1 MKNAMA
7 GRMAMP
13 NAQPPEHGD
22 AAVKVEYD
30 YVHRFVDDHGREYFY
45 YRPPPF
51 KRKTRIGATI
61 EEAVAFSAAYADAK
75 ARHEQRHGAV
85 LPAAGSLVSRPMV
98 NTFRWLCIE
107 HFKSQRF
114 KDLDGDTQRVARRV
128 LEACWSEPWQA
139 GSSLLFG
146 DAPLRRMDVE
156 ALEVLRDRKAGL
168 PEAARSR
175 LKNISRVFDWA
186 VAKRILAHNPCR
198 DVEYPK
204 ANVSGGFHTWSRE
217 EVAQFESF
225 HPIGTKARLAMALL
239 LFTGQRGSDVVLL
252 GKQHVRDGC
261 LRLTQQ
267 KNRNRRPV
275 TLQLPILSVL
285 QASIDAGPTGD
296 LVFLVTEWGKPFSR
310 KGFGQWFRKQCDRAG
325 LPHCTAH
332 GLRKA
337 GATIA
342 AENGATAH
350 QLKAIFGWSTLKQPE
365 IYTKAAEQKQ
375 LAEGGMRLL
384 VARKDAG

>member
-1 MKNAMA
+1 MTTAA
-7 GRMAMP
+7 SISTFARLHSSERPVSAPRRM
-13 NAQPPEHGD
+13 
-22 AAVKVEYD
+22 
-30 YVHRFVDDHGREYFY
+30 
-45 YRPPPF
+45 
-51 KRKTRIGATI
+51 TRWR
-61 EEAVAFSAAYADAK
+61 SRAAYADAR
-75 ARHEQRHGAV
+75 ARHERNHGV
-85 LPAAGSLVSRPMV
+85 GLLTAASPISRPMV
-98 NTFRWLCIE
+98 NTFRWLCGE

-114 KDLDGDTQRVARRV
+114 KDLDPDTQRVARRV
-128 LEACWSEPWQA
+128 LEACWDEPWQA

-146 DAPLRRMDVE
+146 DAPLRRMNVE
-156 ALEVLRDRKAGL
+156 ALEVLRDRKAGT

-186 VAKRILAHNPCR
+186 VGKRIVAHNPCR

-204 ANVSGGFHTWSRE
+204 ASVSGGFHTWSRE
-217 EVAQFESF
+217 EVAQFERF

-239 LFTGQRGSDVVLL
+239 LFTGQRGSDVILL
-252 GKQHVRDGC
+252 GKQHMRDGW

-275 TLQLPILSVL
+275 TLQLPVLPALQSIL
-285 QASIDAGPTGD
+285 DAGPTGD

-310 KGFGQWFRKQCDRAG
+310 KGFGQWFRKQCNRAG

-365 IYTKAAEQKQ
+365 VYTKAAEQKQ
-375 LAEGGMRLL
+375 LAESAMPLL
-384 VARKDAG
+384 LERKRTR